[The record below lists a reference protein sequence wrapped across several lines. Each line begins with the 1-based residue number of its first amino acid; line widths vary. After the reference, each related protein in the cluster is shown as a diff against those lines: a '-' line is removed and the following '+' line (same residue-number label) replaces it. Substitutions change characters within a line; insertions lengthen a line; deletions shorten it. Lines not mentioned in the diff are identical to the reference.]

1 MIIVTGASSG
11 IGKEVAK
18 LLAEQS
24 VSKDLILISRSN
36 PEVVNSEWLKSDFTD
51 RSQLH
56 VLIETLKKRVS
67 RLDFIVHCAG
77 VMRSQSS
84 TSLSVDDAIESFM
97 VNTIAPLCITSSLSR
112 QLAKAKGVAVVI
124 SSIASKLDIP
134 GESIYSASKSGLD
147 KGFETL
153 SADLSRLGINFLKI
167 HPAMI
172 DTPMTSALSDSQ
184 RDYMHQQR
192 TTKAEPSALELAQF
206 IIGLRECNHY
216 ATGSSIY
223 FGGIRR

>member
-11 IGKEVAK
+11 IGKEVAQ
-18 LLAEQS
+18 LFAEKT
-24 VSKDLILISRSN
+24 SKEDLILISRRN
-36 PEVVNSEWLKSDFTD
+36 PEINNSNWFKCDLSDKYQLDSLSKELK
-51 RSQLH
+51 QK
-56 VLIETLKKRVS
+56 VA

-84 TSLSVDDAIESFM
+84 TSLSIDDCVESFM
-97 VNTIAPLCITSSLSR
+97 VNTVAPLYLTSSLSR
-112 QLAKAKGVAVVI
+112 QLAKARGVAVVI

-134 GESIYSASKSGLD
+134 GECIYSATKSGLD

-167 HPAMI
+167 HPVMI
-172 DTPMTSALSDSQ
+172 DTPMTSKLTDSQ
-184 RDYMHQQR
+184 KEYMNQQR
-192 TTKAEPSALELAQF
+192 TTKNNPTAFELARYIVSLQ
-206 IIGLRECNHY
+206 ECNHY
-216 ATGSSIY
+216 VTGSSIY